1 MPNGID
7 MVRGLRV
14 FWISFEN
21 LNEFATKDF
30 FACCEVR
37 NDGNAEARA
46 NGAFDRAQGCSSS
59 PMAPD
64 SSHQMAANPAVN
76 AKPQSPMVAERL
88 T

>member
-46 NGAFDRAQGCSSS
+46 HGVFDRAQGV
-59 PMAPD
+59 
-64 SSHQMAANPAVN
+64 Q
-76 AKPQSPMVAERL
+76 VAQWRP
-88 T
+88 TVATKWQRTQP